1 MRHKTIYPEGWKPAK
16 GYANGVLA
24 TGATLHIAGQ
34 IGWNAEKKF
43 TSDEFIG
50 QMEQALLNI
59 RTVLE
64 AAGGTG
70 QDLTRLT
77 WYITDRRDYT
87 AKQKQDGA
95 VYRKI
100 MGTTFPAMTMVVV
113 AGLVED
119 EALVEI
125 EATAMIET

>member
-64 AAGGTG
+64 AAGGTT

-77 WYITDRRDYT
+77 WYITDKRDYT
-87 AKQKQDGA
+87 AKQKQVGA